1 MNIFRGW
8 CGKWL
13 PFNDQP
19 GAHSGISLTFGDCC
33 AYSSK
38 WFLFSC
44 SNKCLC
50 RHYRRAFPKCEGEPK
65 KGPTHNTQL
74 CSQADRTYRNDKE
87 LGSITRPSSSSPM

>member
-1 MNIFRGW
+1 MELYHQTSRSMINLFA
-8 CGKWL
+8 KET
-13 PFNDQP
+13 P
-19 GAHSGISLTFGDCC
+19 GFILTFGDCC